1 MSKYNGE
8 QVLVVPR
15 AVFEQVGA
23 FQGVTRNPE
32 EYLAAFL
39 QGGNARFMDRAEA
52 ENDPSFKQLIA
63 YALFCHNGRVLAYT
77 RGGSGG
83 EARLHDKISIGIGGH
98 INPVDGLADSLE
110 TYMAGVEREIRE
122 EISFDGGVRQKLV
135 AVINDDSNAVGSVHL
150 GMVHRFD
157 LETGRVAANE
167 AALANLQFM
176 TPAELRAS
184 FDRLET
190 WSQLCLGA
198 LEEAM

>member
-15 AVFEQVGA
+15 AVFERVGA
-23 FQGVTRNPE
+23 FQGVSRQPG
-32 EYLAAFL
+32 EYLGAFL
-39 QGGNARFMDRAEA
+39 EGGNAQFMDRDEA

-63 YALFCHNGRVLAYT
+63 YALFCHHGRVLAYT

-98 INPVDGLADSLE
+98 INPVDGLADSLA

-122 EISFDGGVRQKLV
+122 EISFDGKVKQSLF

-150 GMVHRFD
+150 GIVHLFELASD
-157 LETGRVAANE
+157 RVSANE
-167 AALANLQFM
+167 AALANLRFL
-176 TPAELRAS
+176 TPSELRAS
-184 FDRLET
+184 YDRLET
-190 WSQLCLGA
+190 WSQLCLGS
-198 LEEAM
+198 LEEAQ